1 VTTTKEDRVPVT
13 LKAIAG
19 IALVTAA
26 LGVAG
31 CGGDDESTSASTS
44 STTEST
50 DTSASSGGG
59 EATDVSLTEFA
70 IDPQD
75 PTVSAGTV
83 TFNVYNDGETVHNLE
98 VEGPNG
104 EAELDAD
111 LEPGDSG
118 TLEVDLSEPGTYE
131 WYCPVGDHRAQGMEG
146 EVTVE

>member
-1 VTTTKEDRVPVT
+1 MPVT

-26 LGVAG
+26 LGVSG
-31 CGGDDESTSASTS
+31 CGDDDEESTSASTTE
-44 STTEST
+44 TTET
-50 DTSASSGGG
+50 TASGGGG

-83 TFNVYNDGETVHNLE
+83 TFNVSNDGETVHNLE

-131 WYCPVGDHRAQGMEG
+131 WYCPVGDHAAQGMEG
-146 EVTVE
+146 EITVE

>member
-1 VTTTKEDRVPVT
+1 MPVT

-19 IALVTAA
+19 IALVTTA

-31 CGGDDESTSASTS
+31 CGDDDESTSASTS

-50 DTSASSGGG
+50 DTSASGGGG

-75 PTVSAGTV
+75 PTVTAGTV
-83 TFNVYNDGETVHNLE
+83 TFNVSNDGEAVHNLE

-118 TLEVDLSEPGTYE
+118 TLEVDLSESGTYE
-131 WYCPVGDHRAQGMEG
+131 WYCPVGEHRAQGMEG
-146 EVTVE
+146 EITVE

>member
-1 VTTTKEDRVPVT
+1 VTTTKEDRVRVT

-26 LGVAG
+26 LGAAG
-31 CGGDDESTSASTS
+31 CGDDDDSTSASTS

-50 DTSASSGGG
+50 DATASGGG
-59 EATDVSLTEFA
+59 ETTDVSLTEFA

-83 TFNVYNDGETVHNLE
+83 TFNVSNDGETVHNLE

-104 EAELDAD
+104 EAELEAD
-111 LEPGDSG
+111 LQPGDSG
-118 TLEVDLSEPGTYE
+118 ELEVDLSEPGTYD
-131 WYCPVGDHRAQGMEG
+131 WYCPVGDHAAQGMEG
-146 EVTVE
+146 EITVE